1 MDRERATVVAINA
14 SGVTV
19 MAIVAA
25 GTRTPPMP
33 KPAIAP
39 NAMVLAGVSGFM
51 VDKAPPN
58 AAGKVL
64 VSWPSERASF
74 VE

>member
-1 MDRERATVVAINA
+1 MDSERATVVAMNA

-19 MAIVAA
+19 IAIVAA

-39 NAMVLAGVSGFM
+39 NATALAGVSGFM
-51 VDKAPPN
+51 VAKAPPK
-58 AAGKVL
+58 AA
-64 VSWPSERASF
+64 E
-74 VE
+74 